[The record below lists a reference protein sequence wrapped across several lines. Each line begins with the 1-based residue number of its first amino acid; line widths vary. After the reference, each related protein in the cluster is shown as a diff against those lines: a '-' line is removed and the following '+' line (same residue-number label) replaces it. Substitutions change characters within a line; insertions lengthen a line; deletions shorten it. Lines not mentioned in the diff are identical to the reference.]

1 MISAGVH
8 RAVPPSHAYVHG
20 GHDSIGSKTDSTGP
34 SPTHSVHHQPASNFS
49 SPPSVLATP
58 RSTSPVDVGS
68 SDPSLATTLA
78 ELALAIPC
86 KACRKPIRDP
96 TTLGC
101 GHSICLA
108 CSLPPPI
115 AFIRPSLDSVSAT
128 ESLFAKNPSTPLP
141 ATLLAQ
147 SSNILHATT
156 ASGTRLVARTPAAV
170 GPGGV
175 RGRMTCPIKDCEYKD
190 RLSTALVE
198 PKVDYVLQK
207 VLHLLRRDVPDFD
220 LEVRR
225 VECEANSEMEIDAE
239 EDADLERSERS
250 NSASSGG
257 GLEET
262 LTEEDLKRGRR
273 STDFKT
279 TKRQR
284 ASALSPVVSPA
295 TFDVESIP
303 STFLAE
309 LQSELECQ
317 VCVQLF
323 HEPLT
328 TPCGHTFC
336 SKCLARSLDHSD
348 KCPLCRADFP
358 SFDFFQH
365 QPNNLTTQSII
376 AAAFP
381 ALAAERKASIKAE
394 ERANSMDTP
403 IFVCTLAWPNLP
415 TYIHIFEPRYRLMM
429 RRVMDGDRQ
438 FGMVLPSRND
448 GGLSEYGT
456 MLQVQSCN
464 MIEDGRSIVETVGT
478 YRFRVLEKGTY
489 DGYTVGRIER
499 VDDISQEQENELER
513 VALAR
518 NQPAAASSPSTRRAP
533 LSLSLPLS
541 QNTSPSGSPPLEM
554 PVELS
559 TAELMTVCLEFV
571 QTLRS
576 GSAPWVL
583 QRLNNTIGPMPTNPS
598 DFSFWMA
605 EVMPVDDHVKAALL
619 QFVFRSIPYRQR
631 LTFFLFAESRVL
643 ENDFDS
649 SYSGSSS
656 FVRAGGS

>member
-1 MISAGVH
+1 MISAGVR
-8 RAVPPSHAYVHG
+8 RAVPPAHAHG
-20 GHDSIGSKTDSTGP
+20 NDGHDTIDSKPHSPAP
-34 SPTHSVHHQPASNFS
+34 SPTHSINHQPASNFS

-58 RSTSPVDVGS
+58 RSSSPVDFGLA
-68 SDPSLATTLA
+68 DPTLATTLA

-86 KACRKPIRDP
+86 KACRKPLRDP

-115 AFIRPSLDSVSAT
+115 AFIRPSLDGVSAT

-141 ATLLAQ
+141 ATLLAA
-147 SSNILHATT
+147 STNTLHATT
-156 ASGTRLVARTPAAV
+156 ASGTRLVARASAV

-175 RGRMTCPIKDCEYKD
+175 RGRMTCPVKDCEYKD

-220 LEVRR
+220 LEIMRMQF
-225 VECEANSEMEIDAE
+225 EADNEMEIDAE
-239 EDADLERSERS
+239 DDLDRERLERA
-250 NSASSGG
+250 NSASSGDG
-257 GLEET
+257 EEKT

-284 ASALSPVVSPA
+284 ASADSPIIPSA
-295 TFDVESIP
+295 LFDIDAVP
-303 STFLAE
+303 STFLPE

-376 AAAFP
+376 TAAFP
-381 ALAAERKASIKAE
+381 ALAAERKASIEAE

-518 NQPAAASSPSTRRAP
+518 NQPAASSPSTRRAP

-541 QNTSPSGSPPLEM
+541 QNTSPSGSPPPEL

-619 QFVFRSIPYRQR
+619 QITSPRERLRLLVFWIEQFRS
-631 LTFFLFAESRVL
+631 SWW
-643 ENDFDS
+643 
-649 SYSGSSS
+649 
-656 FVRAGGS
+656 FVAGCSLM